1 MPVNNQWITTNTTFD
16 GMSYPE
22 EMTQQ
27 NLFDNSMQEAVK
39 SLMND
44 HADQVEADTKEI
56 KESLILE
63 PTGYPVEVY
72 VLAHAANGRRNK
84 ANKIPCRKTKPLG
97 NFCYDL
103 QSDQF
108 LVECA
113 AYEHLGKFQM
123 GYRARMEGVEGWAV
137 DVPLSLS
144 VVEKRLSPQHQEAF
158 EVFKKKFPEK
168 THNYSYIQCT
178 GVFNGEE

>member
-1 MPVNNQWITTNTTFD
+1 MPMPANNQWITTTTT
-16 GMSYPE
+16 SYPNE
-22 EMTQQ
+22 FVQRD
-27 NLFDNSMQEAVK
+27 LFENTMQEAVED
-39 SLMND
+39 LMND
-44 HADQVEADTKEI
+44 HADRVEADTKEI

-84 ANKIPCRKTKPLG
+84 TNKIPCRKTKPLG
-97 NFCYDL
+97 SFCYDL
-103 QSDQF
+103 HSDQF

-113 AYEHLGKFQM
+113 AYQHLGKFQM

-144 VVEKRLSPQHQEAF
+144 VVEKRISPQHKEAF
-158 EVFKKKFPEK
+158 ETFKKKFPEK